1 MPPLSSLTKTQIR
14 DRIRGALLGNAV
26 GDAYG
31 LATEFMPKRAAV
43 ERYGNGPIAF
53 GLEPGYPVWEDSHR
67 CISERNDFTDDTDQ
81 LLLML
86 QSLQQT
92 ADGILHPLN
101 FAKKMAEWN
110 DFGFPEL
117 GTPARGIGYTVG
129 QVLGHNEFRTNPH
142 KAAFVIWDEAG
153 RNLAPNGAVMRTA
166 PVGIEHFWDEPRV
179 VQNALAA
186 AKITHSDPRSV
197 IAALV
202 SAVLI
207 SRLLRG
213 GGQDP
218 EADRNRIW
226 NPKLASSDDDQ
237 TTIRYKG
244 ELLEY
249 LRRGSDF
256 DGNRTRSPE
265 YEAETP
271 DKKFKH
277 KDFRALEAKR
287 LAHEAA
293 HPPNRPEPHPVVE
306 WNKDRPKPVP
316 RPHIGW
322 AGIDAVGEDTAMGAL
337 ARRVLDDYKFL
348 LLETDVVPLPRGPQ
362 PHSYQQRWTEELL
375 ASCFPQNMNQ
385 LELGSASAMGYAY
398 KCIGIAYYGAT
409 RNLDPSPDPAQ
420 PEYQGPSGLF
430 RGLMEQVTLE
440 GGDADTN
447 AAVMGSLLGA
457 RFGLE
462 EGVPRGWWTGL
473 QHLDWLNET
482 IDQYLERVMGQFEE
496 AENAAES

>member
-1 MPPLSSLTKTQIR
+1 MSPLSSLTKAQIR

-31 LATEFMPKRAAV
+31 LATEFMLKRTAIGH
-43 ERYGNGPIAF
+43 YGNGPIAF

-67 CISERNDFTDDTDQ
+67 SISERNDFTDDTDQ

-86 QSLQQT
+86 QSLEQT
-92 ADGILHPLN
+92 ADGTLHALN

-129 QVLGHNEFRTNPH
+129 QVMSHSEFRTNPH
-142 KAAFVIWDEAG
+142 KAAFDIWDGAG

-166 PVGIEHFWDEPRV
+166 PVGIDHFWDEPRV

-186 AKITHSDPRSV
+186 AKITHADPRSIV
-197 IAALV
+197 AALV

-213 GGQDP
+213 GGQDS
-218 EADRNRIW
+218 EVDKDRIW
-226 NPKLASSDDDQ
+226 NPKLANSDDQ
-237 TTIRYKG
+237 YKG

-256 DGNRTRSPE
+256 GGKRTLFPE
-265 YEAETP
+265 YEAETL

-293 HPPNRPEPHPVVE
+293 HPPNRPEPHNVVE
-306 WNKDRPKPVP
+306 WNNDRPKAVL

-337 ARRVLDDYKFL
+337 ARHVLDDYKFL
-348 LLETDVVPLPRGPQ
+348 LLETDVVPLSRGPQ
-362 PHSYQQRWTEELL
+362 SPSYQQRWTEELL
-375 ASCFPQNMNQ
+375 TSCFPKNMDQ

-409 RNLDPSPDPAQ
+409 RKVDPSPDPAQ

-482 IDQYLERVMGQFEE
+482 IDRYLERVMGQLEK
-496 AENAAES
+496 AENAES